1 MKAHHKRIRLLRRLA
16 LAGCLAGLAVPAGA
30 SAMLPKDYSTVS
42 ASQEQPYTLPASF
55 HTEVQA
61 SAQSSAQKPLLPTRV
76 RTEIARNV
84 QPSPAPTSASMPDPV
99 VVHVQSPA
107 PTSASLPDPVVV
119 HVQSPDHNPI
129 DKAIALRRTFHP
141 NTQPTSRPAPAVIR
155 QIETVTDNSGR
166 TLAIVLAS
174 IALAV
179 ALSSLGYATVRLA
192 QIQRRS
198 LGSGSH

>member
-30 SAMLPKDYSTVS
+30 SAMLPNDVS
-42 ASQEQPYTLPASF
+42 SNSSEQPWTLPARF
-55 HTEVQA
+55 HSESQSVAQQ
-61 SAQSSAQKPLLPTRV
+61 SAAQQSAALPTRV

-84 QPSPAPTSASMPDPV
+84 QPSPGHLTVHAAYTPPAGFRTEVQTPAGGTAPQTFALRKGFRPEVQTQPSPVSSAPTPS
-99 VVHVQSPA
+99 
-107 PTSASLPDPVVV
+107 
-119 HVQSPDHNPI
+119 
-129 DKAIALRRTFHP
+129 
-141 NTQPTSRPAPAVIR
+141 VIR
-155 QIETVTDNSGR
+155 QIETVSNDSGR

-179 ALSSLGYATVRLA
+179 ALCSLGYATVRLA

-198 LGSGSH
+198 LGSGSQ

>member
-1 MKAHHKRIRLLRRLA
+1 MKAHHKRIRWLRRLA

-30 SAMLPKDYSTVS
+30 SAMVPNEYGTAST
-42 ASQEQPYTLPASF
+42 SQNQPYTLPASF

-61 SAQSSAQKPLLPTRV
+61 SAQSSAQQPSRLPTRV
-76 RTEIARNV
+76 RTEIARDV
-84 QPSPAPTSASMPDPV
+84 QPSPVP
-99 VVHVQSPA
+99 
-107 PTSASLPDPVVV
+107 ASLPPNPVVV
-119 HVQSPDHNPI
+119 HVQSPDRNPA
-129 DKAIALRRTFHP
+129 DKAVALRRTFNP
-141 NTQPTSRPAPAVIR
+141 NTQAKSTPTPAVIH

-179 ALSSLGYATVRLA
+179 ALGTLGYATVRMA
-192 QIQRRS
+192 QIQRRG